1 MISYSKY
8 KNHLKSLIC
17 GISAA
22 VTGLSAIPLSTAN
35 AGSEGFELKY
45 TINGDTA
52 VVSGYKGKASVLII
66 PSEFSGFTVTGIA
79 DSAFTECEG
88 LTAVIIPNTVT
99 DIEEN
104 AFSAC
109 PDLVSVNIGS
119 GVSRIGSYAF
129 SACPKL
135 SVFVIDSGNT
145 AFTCDNGFLIENET
159 STLLSYGGSSKDII
173 INGVK
178 NIAPG
183 AFAGKLDI
191 ISANIG
197 EDVTSVGDN
206 AFSGC
211 LSLRTLTI
219 DDKVTNIGESCF
231 AGCNSLKKA
240 NLSKD
245 TETIP
250 ANCFSGCS
258 ALKEFIIPQNVS
270 YISDGAFFD
279 CGQLS
284 GIVIPENVKLIGT
297 NAFGKTID
305 TITGKTVNIEGFS
318 LHGKLNSPAERYA
331 QASEINYKQFKICD
345 ANDDGVVNSI
355 DAAYVLRYCSLI
367 SSGIEPYFTSYEY
380 SASDLDGNGVINT
393 IDASMILRYS
403 TLLASR
409 PQQNQ

>member
-1 MISYSKY
+1 MKSSSKN
-8 KNHLKSLIC
+8 KKHLHSLISV
-17 GISAA
+17 ISAA
-22 VTGLSAIPLSTAN
+22 VIGLSAIPLSTAN
-35 AGSEGFELKY
+35 AESEGFELIY
-45 TINGDTA
+45 TIKGDTA
-52 VVSGYKGKASVLII
+52 VVSGYKGNSAVLII
-66 PSEFSGFTVTGIA
+66 PTEFSGCPVTGIA

-119 GVSRIGSYAF
+119 GVSKIGNYAF

-135 SVFVIDSGNT
+135 SAFVIDSGNT

-159 STLLSYGGSSKDII
+159 SKLLSYGGSSKDII

-178 NIAPG
+178 DIAPG

-197 EDVTSVGDN
+197 EDISSVGDN

-211 LSLRTLTI
+211 ISLRTLTI
-219 DDKVTNIGESCF
+219 DDKVTNIGEGCF

-240 NLSKD
+240 NLSKN

-250 ANCFSGCS
+250 ADCFSGCS

-284 GIVIPENVKLIGT
+284 GIVIPESVKLIGS

-305 TITGKTVNIEGFS
+305 TITGKIVNIEGFM

-331 QASEINYKQFKICD
+331 QATEIKYKQFKMCD
-345 ANDDGVVNSI
+345 ANDDGIVNSI
-355 DAAYVLRYCSLI
+355 DAAYVLRYSTII

-393 IDASMILRYS
+393 IDASLILRYS
-403 TLLASR
+403 TLLSS
-409 PQQNQ
+409 QLQ